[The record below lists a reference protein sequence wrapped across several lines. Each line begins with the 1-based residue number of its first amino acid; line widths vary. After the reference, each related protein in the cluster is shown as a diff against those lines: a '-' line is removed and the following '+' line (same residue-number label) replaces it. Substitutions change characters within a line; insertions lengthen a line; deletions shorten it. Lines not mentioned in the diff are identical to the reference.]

1 MESWFGMDSLEG
13 VKKMLGPVDIGH
25 EGWEGSLERRTIIY
39 FSAEWCTPCKKLAP
53 MLEKTVRKYKDDID
67 FIKVDADAEKPLVN
81 FYGIKSVPTFVL
93 VKGNDSFEVTPVT
106 VNPQFL
112 EDYFYKALIKK

>member
-1 MESWFGMDSLEG
+1 
-13 VKKMLGPVDIGH
+13 
-25 EGWEGSLERRTIIY
+25 
-39 FSAEWCTPCKKLAP
+39 